1 MNGLPLLA
9 EFLGTFLLL
18 MSILATGNALVI
30 GGTLGLLVLLLGGVS
45 GCHLNPAVSLA
56 MLLKGSIGAMEFA
69 TYTGVQLAGA
79 AAALYAYQVLA

>member
-1 MNGLPLLA
+1 
-9 EFLGTFLLL
+9 

-56 MLLKGSIGAMEFA
+56 MLLKGSMGTMDFV
-69 TYTGVQLAGA
+69 TYVIVQCAGA
-79 AAALYAYQVLA
+79 AAAWYAYQVLA

>member
-56 MLLKGSIGAMEFA
+56 MLLKGSIGTMDFA
-69 TYTGVQLAGA
+69 TYTAVQLAGA

>member
-1 MNGLPLLA
+1 MNGLPLLS

-56 MLLKGSIGAMEFA
+56 MLLKGSMGTMDFV
-69 TYTGVQLAGA
+69 TYTAVQLAGA
-79 AAALYAYQVLA
+79 TAALYAYQVLA